1 MLLLQERQ
9 RREKRKMKVRI
20 IFVEILLNRY
30 FLLYI
35 KVKYVI
41 ERRSSSLNVDSS
53 HSRRFLHTIRFIISS
68 SAMGPWIW
76 SGFAEFLSKF

>member
-1 MLLLQERQ
+1 
-9 RREKRKMKVRI
+9 MKVRI

-41 ERRSSSLNVDSS
+41 ERRSSSLNADVDSS

-76 SGFAEFLSKF
+76 SGFAVFWSKF